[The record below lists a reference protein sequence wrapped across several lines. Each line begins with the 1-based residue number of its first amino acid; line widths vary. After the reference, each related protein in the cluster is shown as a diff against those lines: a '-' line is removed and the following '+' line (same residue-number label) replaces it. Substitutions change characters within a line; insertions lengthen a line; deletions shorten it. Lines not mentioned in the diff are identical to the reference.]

1 MQSANPDHEGGNSA
15 GSMRALLIGVDAYNF
30 VNPLSGCVNDIL
42 AVRKFLVDNARIPP
56 EQITMLLAPGRDA
69 QLGPDLGTFES
80 PTKNNILAAFKTLAE
95 QTASGDQVVVY
106 YAGHGVQIAN
116 PQNSREHI
124 GAIVAVDAQVNGT
137 NFVIN
142 RELNEG
148 IQRVV
153 GAGAQVTVIL
163 DSCHSGGAT
172 RDIST
177 DPAAP
182 AVREIILD
190 PQKLDWAAFQ
200 AEHGLDGNGA
210 GDGATRDIAGGS
222 GWVPSLAQGQ
232 ELIVLSGCR
241 DVQTSHEYTPPGTG
255 ERHGALTYFLLDAL
269 KNSDPARVAQV
280 RWQDIYPGI
289 RTNVQTA
296 FPDQTPTLEGLGE
309 RPLFGGTWQPYAPG
323 FTVSVNPGGNTL
335 TLDGGSIHGLGP
347 GAQLAVYPPDT
358 ADFSQAAQVAVAE
371 VDSATPVTSQ
381 AHIVGTPTA
390 AVANGARAVLTRPST
405 ATPRLAVKLTD
416 VPDAVVAGIRGLQG
430 IDNFVDLA
438 PANQAPSV
446 EVRPRTGID
455 GKDGWVLVKYT
466 SNETALGPNDVI
478 AYAPRNMEGVRI
490 DPAKLGEAIGE
501 GLVHWARYWSVLTRH
516 NDEPRLQGAI
526 TLSVLAGNDD
536 AALRQA
542 GAQPGGPVRSP
553 DAAGQVVVGQ
563 DEVLLLKVNVAP
575 TSPVALNVVIML
587 CSDDGNIDLLWPP
600 ENAENV
606 LPAGEERQVGVNGPN
621 PFQLTIRD
629 DQTASRYVLKLFA
642 SDQGHPFATNSL
654 KLEGTVQDEIDG
666 GLRGGAT
673 PSLPGV
679 LWTTVDVPVLVTRQR
694 PAK

>member
-1 MQSANPDHEGGNSA
+1 MQSANPDHEGGNPT
-15 GSMRALLIGVDAYNF
+15 GGKRALLIGVDAYNF

-42 AVRKFLVDNARIPP
+42 AIRQFLVNQAGVPP
-56 EQITMLLAPGRDA
+56 EQVTLLLAPGRDT
-69 QLGPDLGTFES
+69 QIGPDLGTVQQ
-80 PTKNNILAAFKTLAE
+80 PTKTNILAAFQTLAG
-95 QTASGDQVVVY
+95 QTAPGDQVVIY
-106 YAGHGVQIAN
+106 YAGHGVQITN
-116 PQNSREHI
+116 PQNRQEHI

-177 DPAAP
+177 DPNAP
-182 AVREIILD
+182 AVREIVLD

-200 AEHGLDGNGA
+200 AEHGLDGNAA
-210 GDGATRDIAGGS
+210 GDGDTRGIAGGS
-222 GWVPSLAQGQ
+222 GWVPNLVQGQ

-255 ERHGALTYFLLDAL
+255 DRHGALTFFLLDAL
-269 KNSDPARVAQV
+269 KNSDPARVAQL

-289 RTNVQTA
+289 RTNVQSA
-296 FPDQTPTLEGLGE
+296 FADQTPTLEGRGE
-309 RPLFGGTWQPYAPG
+309 RPLFGGAWQPYAPG
-323 FTVSVNPGGNTL
+323 FTVSASPGGNTL
-335 TLDGGSIHGLGP
+335 TLDGGTIHGLGP
-347 GAQLAVYPPDT
+347 GAQVAIYPPDT

-390 AVANGARAVLTRPST
+390 PVANGARAVLIKPST

-416 VPDAVVAGIRGLQG
+416 VPDAVVAGIRGVQG
-430 IDNFVDLA
+430 IDGFVDLA
-438 PANQAPSV
+438 PANQPSV
-446 EVRPRTGID
+446 EVRPRAGID

-478 AYAPRNMEGVRI
+478 AYAPRNMEGARI
-490 DPAKLGEAIGE
+490 DPAKLGEAIGD

-516 NDEPRLQGAI
+516 NDEPRLQGAV
-526 TLSVLAGNDD
+526 TLSVLVGNDD

-542 GAQPGGPVRSP
+542 WGQPDPPIRQP

-575 TSPVALNVVIML
+575 TSPGALNVVIML

-606 LPAGEERQVGVNGPN
+606 LPPGEEHQVGVNGPN
-621 PFQLTIRD
+621 PFQLTIRE
-629 DQTASRYVLKLFA
+629 DQSASRYVLKLFA
-642 SDQGHPFATNSL
+642 SDQAHPFATNSL

-694 PAK
+694 PTP